1 MTQSKRLILPALLVL
16 VIALFA
22 VGCGG
27 GGSDGSGS
35 GGSSDGDE
43 TSGGD
48 ETASL
53 SKAEFVKQADAVCK
67 KGSEE
72 VRAEFAAYLKENKIK
87 EIGEGNESKAEAE
100 GRIEEVIEA
109 AIPTL
114 RQQLDGIRA
123 LAAPTA
129 NEAQVNAYLEAAEE
143 GIEKGEEDPVELF
156 TATEKV
162 LAKSDKLAKEVG
174 FKVCGNR

>member
-1 MTQSKRLILPALLVL
+1 LRKRTILPVLSALA
-16 VIALFA
+16 IALIA
-22 VGCGG
+22 TIVVGC
-27 GGSDGSGS
+27 GS
-35 GGSSDGDE
+35 GGSD
-43 TSGGD
+43 SGGTSSSD
-48 ETASL
+48 TTSAGGGAPL
-53 SKAEFVKQADAVCK
+53 SKAAFIKQADEICK

-87 EIGEGNESKAEAE
+87 EIGEGKETEAETE

-114 RQQLDGIRA
+114 QQQLDGISA
-123 LAAPTA
+123 LAAPA
-129 NEAQVNAYLEAAEE
+129 ADEAQVNAYLEAAEE
-143 GIEKGEEDPVELF
+143 GIKEGEKNPVELF

-162 LAKSDKLAKEVG
+162 LAKSDKLAKEIG

>member
-1 MTQSKRLILPALLVL
+1 MTQIKRLILPALLVL
-16 VIALFA
+16 AIALIA

-27 GGSDGSGS
+27 GGSGS
-35 GGSSDGDE
+35 GGSGGGSSSDE
-43 TSGGD
+43 TSSGD
-48 ETASL
+48 EAGSL
-53 SKAEFVKQADAVCK
+53 SKAEFIKQADAICK
-67 KGSEE
+67 EGSEE
-72 VRAEFAAYLKENKIK
+72 VRTEFATYLKENKIK
-87 EIGEGNESKAEAE
+87 EIGEGNESKAETE

-114 RQQLDGIRA
+114 QQQLDGIRE
-123 LAAPTA
+123 LAAPPA
-129 NEAQVNAYLEAAEE
+129 DEAQVNAYLEAAEE

-162 LAKSDKLAKEVG
+162 LAKSDKLAKEIG